1 MAMAIIAIASSLW
14 LPWTLLRA
22 KPSSAHSHSPGP
34 SPGPSLGFGL
44 GLGLDLGYRMAR
56 FSKVKNIEAALKV
69 GIALKDGH
77 GSSKKVALN

>member
-1 MAMAIIAIASSLW
+1 MAIASSLW

-34 SPGPSLGFGL
+34 SLGFGL
-44 GLGLDLGYRMAR
+44 GLGLVLVLGRRMAR

>member
-1 MAMAIIAIASSLW
+1 MAIASSLW

-34 SPGPSLGFGL
+34 SLGFGL
-44 GLGLDLGYRMAR
+44 GLGLGLGRRMAR